1 MFLLKVIDSFFK
13 LKEKKYKDNN
23 SEDKRGNKQK
33 IINSKSLVKQG
44 EIEANKQNFAKALT
58 FFNEAIRMDPNF
70 DCSYGDKALILD
82 ILGKYNESI
91 ILYSKALELNPN
103 NPITWHNKGLTFLH
117 LKELDKAIK
126 CFDNA
131 ISNDEAYSKAWYNKG
146 KCFEMQGNIEKAQFC
161 LSAAKKLDPFLFTKI
176 KMKNNKN

>member
-1 MFLLKVIDSFFK
+1 
-13 LKEKKYKDNN
+13 
-23 SEDKRGNKQK
+23 
-33 IINSKSLVKQG
+33 
-44 EIEANKQNFAKALT
+44 
-58 FFNEAIRMDPNF
+58 MDPNF

-91 ILYSKALELNPN
+91 ILYSKALELNPS
-103 NPITWHNKGLTFLH
+103 NPITWYNKGLTFLH
-117 LKELDKAIK
+117 LKELDKAMK

-161 LSAAKKLDPFLFTKI
+161 LSTAKKLDPFLFTKI